1 MLQKPS
7 GEKIW
12 FSGNSTPSPREN
24 EMVFNSIIQDIT
36 DRKQAEEKLRESEE
50 HFRNLYEEAPNAMFS
65 VGTDGIIRRCNRR
78 AGLLLGCPTDVLVG
92 KPIFEIY
99 ADTPDGKVKAMRI
112 FEQFRAGEKIIDKE
126 LKMQKADSTHVWV
139 SLSVNPIRD
148 ASGQILE
155 SRSMVVDIT
164 DRKQAEEKLQES
176 EKFFKEITENSSD
189 LVIIMDKNGAI
200 KYCSRSAE
208 RFTGYKP
215 EELIGISAL
224 TFIHPDE
231 VKRAVSTFGKAIRS
245 MNSVIRDAFR
255 IVHKDGSERY
265 FDGLGRNLLDN
276 PAIAGFVMNVR
287 DITERKR
294 VEKDLRESEEKY
306 RNILENIED
315 GYFESD
321 LAGNLTFF
329 NSSACRILGYPREEM
344 LGMNNRVYVDAENA
358 KKCFRAYNGVYVT
371 GIPQKGFEWEII
383 RKDGARRS
391 LEVSISLIVRPGK
404 KPTGFCGIVRDITER
419 KKAEERLKETLEN
432 LRKALGTTLQVMISV
447 VETRDP
453 YTAGHQIRVAELA
466 RSIASEI
473 GLSNE

>member
-1 MLQKPS
+1 
-7 GEKIW
+7 
-12 FSGNSTPSPREN
+12 
-24 EMVFNSIIQDIT
+24 
-36 DRKQAEEKLRESEE
+36 
-50 HFRNLYEEAPNAMFS
+50 
-65 VGTDGIIRRCNRR
+65 
-78 AGLLLGCPTDVLVG
+78 
-92 KPIFEIY
+92 
-99 ADTPDGKVKAMRI
+99 
-112 FEQFRAGEKIIDKE
+112 
-126 LKMQKADSTHVWV
+126 
-139 SLSVNPIRD
+139 
-148 ASGQILE
+148 
-155 SRSMVVDIT
+155 
-164 DRKQAEEKLQES
+164 
-176 EKFFKEITENSSD
+176 
-189 LVIIMDKNGAI
+189 
-200 KYCSRSAE
+200 
-208 RFTGYKP
+208 
-215 EELIGISAL
+215 
-224 TFIHPDE
+224 
-231 VKRAVSTFGKAIRS
+231 
-245 MNSVIRDAFR
+245 
-255 IVHKDGSERY
+255 VHKDGSERY

-453 YTAGHQIRVAELA
+453 YTAGHQIRVADLA
-466 RSIASEI
+466 RTIATEMGLSKEKIENIRIASSIHDIGKLFIPAEI
-473 GLSNE
+473 LSKPAKLSEMEFALIKEHTYKGYEILLKAKSPWPLAETVYQHHERMDGSGYPRNLKGEEILIEARILAVADVVEAMASHRPCRPALGVEAALEEIEKNKETLYDATVVDACLKVFRENGYQFKEK